1 MTRDEFL
8 KLSREV
14 VMAHVQCGAETID
27 PEVQRAL
34 GVLERAV
41 DGAAPDYQELMA
53 AGCKSWKSRKELGRL
68 KMMKPN
74 GKIPEP
80 HSGRGMVEKD

>member
-14 VMAHVQCGAETID
+14 VMAHVHAGAKELD

-41 DGAAPDYQELMA
+41 DGAAPD
-53 AGCKSWKSRKELGRL
+53 RKAIMSSMLEARAISKLQ
-68 KMMKPN
+68 MMKDRKDHGKLN
-74 GKIPEP
+74 GVK
-80 HSGRGMVEKD
+80 KK